1 MPEPRVIVTG
11 ATGFLGGQL
20 VRQLRKEY
28 RIVALG
34 RRDPVQ
40 AGAPTGPGIDW
51 FRVDIGDRPRLERV
65 FARIRETGGA
75 HLLLHLAAYYDFS
88 GKDNPEYRRTNI
100 EGTRNLLELS
110 IPLELRRFIF
120 TSSVAACPFPPPGEA
135 VTEATPPHAPV
146 PYARSKRA
154 GEELM
159 RRYAVRVPT
168 CIVRPAAIFSEW
180 CEYEPLDQFLRTWC
194 SHRWNARILAG
205 TGRSAIPFLHV
216 MDLLS
221 FFLRVVEKL
230 DDLEPAE
237 VLIASPDGA
246 TSHLE
251 LFEAATRAAFGAPR
265 RPVFVSPQLA
275 ATGIR
280 LREAMGY
287 LTRRMPFER
296 SWMVDY
302 IDRELR
308 VDASRTR
315 RRLDWA
321 PNPELAIRRWIPA
334 MVENLRSHPSEW
346 RRRNRR
352 RGVPPRR
359 RPRLRPSESAP

>member
-28 RIVALG
+28 RIVAIG
-34 RRDPVQ
+34 RRDPVE
-40 AGAPTGPGIDW
+40 AGAPTGPGIQW
-51 FRVDIGDRPRLERV
+51 FRVDIGDRPRLEEA
-65 FARIRETGGA
+65 FAAIRESGGA
-75 HLLLHLAAYYDFS
+75 HLLLHLAAYYDFT
-88 GKDNPEYRRTNI
+88 GQDNPEYRRTNV
-100 EGTRNLLELS
+100 EGTRNLLELA
-110 IPLELRRFIF
+110 IPLELRAFIF
-120 TSSVAACPFPPPGEA
+120 TSSVAACPFPPPGSA
-135 VTEATPPHAPV
+135 VTESTPPEAPV
-146 PYARSKRA
+146 PYARSKRE

-159 RRYAVRVPT
+159 RRYAGRVRT

-194 SHRWNARILAG
+194 SRRWNARILAG

-230 DDLEPAE
+230 DDLDPAE
-237 VLIASPDGA
+237 VLMASPDGA

-251 LFEAATRAAFGAPR
+251 LFREATRARFGEPR
-265 RPVFVSPQLA
+265 RPIFITPRLA
-275 ATGIR
+275 RTGIR
-280 LREAMGY
+280 LREVLGR
-287 LTRRMPFER
+287 LTGRMPFER
-296 SWMVDY
+296 SWMVEY

-321 PNPELAIRRWIPA
+321 PNPSLEIRRWIPA
-334 MVENLRSHPSEW
+334 MVENLQAHPSEW

-352 RGVPPRR
+352 RGSRPVRRGGATPRS
-359 RPRLRPSESAP
+359 RP